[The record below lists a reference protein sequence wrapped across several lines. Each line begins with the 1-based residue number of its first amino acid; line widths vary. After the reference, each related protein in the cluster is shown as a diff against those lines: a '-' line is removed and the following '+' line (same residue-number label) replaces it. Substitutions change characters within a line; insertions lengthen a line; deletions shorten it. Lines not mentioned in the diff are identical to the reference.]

1 MNEYKLAF
9 VCNNEKE
16 TVNLGKKIARLCQR
30 GDIFALYGTLGAGKS
45 VLARAIVQ
53 EICGM
58 TEVPSPTFTL
68 VQMYEAPNFEIYH
81 YDLYRIKSPE
91 EVFELNIEEAMFE
104 GVCLIEWP
112 DKMGGYLPRHAIKL
126 KITPK
131 EENRQIEITFAEEKT
146 YQRFL
151 ALKD

>member
-1 MNEYKLAF
+1 MIMFRIVDFFWTNHIDTMSILKNEIITRGFGQQDPIAAYK
-9 VCNNEKE
+9 KE
-16 TVNLGKKIARLCQR
+16 G
-30 GDIFALYGTLGAGKS
+30 
-45 VLARAIVQ
+45 
-53 EICGM
+53 
-58 TEVPSPTFTL
+58 
-68 VQMYEAPNFEIYH
+68 FE
-81 YDLYRIKSPE
+81 
-91 EVFELNIEEAMFE
+91 MFE